1 MGGEK
6 SAWTRLVRSASEFRQ
21 ASMFW
26 MSFHTRLTLRASW
39 YAPPDT
45 EVSGLQLVA
54 LERLPSIEG
63 ALEIQIDVTFL
74 RGPCRGGALLRPRVL
89 ISSEQ
94 RAERRP
100 APTGCIPKASP
111 MRGRRSG
118 AHCPALSAAR
128 GAEKPPCRTPGRAVW
143 VWAYSKTTFSAL
155 QTAAQRGQRPCSSGV
170 SECIQQRGHF
180 VPFASLT
187 ATVRPG

>member
-54 LERLPSIEG
+54 LEQLPSIEG
-63 ALEIQIDVTFL
+63 AIKILMDVTFL
-74 RGPCRGGALLRPRVL
+74 RGQVVGGGSALPAGADFVGRTGGAEPRPYRVH
-89 ISSEQ
+89 
-94 RAERRP
+94 
-100 APTGCIPKASP
+100 PKGFPS
-111 MRGRRSG
+111 
-118 AHCPALSAAR
+118 
-128 GAEKPPCRTPGRAVW
+128 
-143 VWAYSKTTFSAL
+143 
-155 QTAAQRGQRPCSSGV
+155 
-170 SECIQQRGHF
+170 
-180 VPFASLT
+180 
-187 ATVRPG
+187 